1 MNLPPAL
8 SSPGFDPAPLEALL
22 RAELP
27 DADPGPLRLERIGG
41 GQSNPTFFL
50 GFGTAPARYV
60 LRKPPAATGLAPG
73 AHAVD
78 REVRILRAL
87 ASTDVPVPRVA
98 CFHPDVELIGTPFYV
113 MQRLHGRILP
123 WLRSPGV
130 AAHERRDMILRIADT
145 LATLHRLD
153 WRALGLEGYGK
164 PGSFFA
170 RQLERLNRQ
179 WQALPRA
186 ADAQMARLSAWLGQN
201 VPSDDRTTIAH
212 GDFRIGNLVFH
223 PTEPRVIGVLDW
235 ELSTL
240 GHPLSDLAY
249 GALAW
254 HLDAD
259 QFDGVRGLEAE
270 ALGIPSEAEY
280 LARYHAA
287 VPELPRLEPFH
298 LAYVLFRGAVMAEG
312 IVARAAAGLAT
323 DPGARRFA
331 TLAPVFARRA
341 LEISGA

>member
-1 MNLPPAL
+1 MIESTA
-8 SSPGFDPAPLEALL
+8 SLERVL

-27 DADPGPLRLERIGG
+27 GADAGPMRLERIGG

-50 GFGTAPARYV
+50 GFGDAPARYV

-78 REVRILRAL
+78 REVRILSAL
-87 ASTDVPVPRVA
+87 ASTPVPVPKVA
-98 CFHPDVELIGTPFYV
+98 YFHPDPGLIGTPFYV
-113 MQRLHGRILP
+113 MERLHGRILP

-130 AAHERRDMILRIADT
+130 GVEERREMVLQIAET
-145 LATLHRLD
+145 LAALHRLD

-164 PGSFFA
+164 PGAFFA

-179 WQALPRA
+179 WQVLPRA
-186 ADAQMARLSAWLGQN
+186 ADPEMARVSAWLAAHI
-201 VPSDDRTTIAH
+201 PEDDRTTIAH

-223 PTEPRVIGVLDW
+223 PAEPRVIGVLDW

-249 GALAW
+249 GAMAW
-254 HLDAD
+254 HLEPD
-259 QFDGVRGLEAE
+259 QFDGVRGLEG
-270 ALGIPSEAEY
+270 LGIPSEAEY

-287 VPELPRLEPFH
+287 APDLPRLAPFH
-298 LAYVLFRGAVMAEG
+298 LAYILFRGAVFAEG

-323 DPGARRFA
+323 DTGARQFA
-331 TLAPVFARRA
+331 ALAPVFARRA